1 MHTDEPMTSGRPE
14 HPAPGLPG
22 DLPTHHVEAAEL
34 VRRHLV
40 VLRGGVLFLSS
51 RDGAALVKW
60 LDDGVPVARILYAL
74 EIAAERRRR
83 RSDRAPLQLTH
94 ASRYLGRE
102 RVLVVDEPAP
112 ALVADAD
119 AHVSLL
125 RWLDDIGRPLC
136 AERFPTRFAT
146 LRSQVAGL
154 PSRSPRALAAHVIGL
169 LAEFQ
174 GQCWEDLGDAG
185 RTVYERA
192 ALAGLGDLADLFA
205 EDEIATLT
213 EEHARGLFRA
223 GLVGLDAAAVLHVV
237 GL

>member
-1 MHTDEPMTSGRPE
+1 MHTDEPMTSGRLE
-14 HPAPGLPG
+14 DPATGLPV
-22 DLPTHHVEAAEL
+22 DLPSEHVAAAEL

-102 RVLVVDEPAP
+102 RVPVLHVPEPELA
-112 ALVADAD
+112 ADMD
-119 AHVSLL
+119 AHVALL
-125 RWLDDIGRPLC
+125 AWLDEVGRPVC
-136 AERFPTRFAT
+136 AERFSARFTA
-146 LRSQVAGL
+146 LRAQVASL
-154 PSRSPRALAAHVIGL
+154 PERAPRSLAAQVIGL

-174 GQCWEDLGDAG
+174 AQCWEDLGDAG
-185 RTVYERA
+185 RASYEQR

-213 EEHARGLFRA
+213 EEHARGLFRE
-223 GLVGLDAAAVLHVV
+223 GLVGLDAATVLRVV

>member
-1 MHTDEPMTSGRPE
+1 MTSGHPE
-14 HPAPGLPG
+14 DRGPGLPE

-102 RVLVVDEPAP
+102 RVVEVDAPAP
-112 ALVADAD
+112 AVLADAD
-119 AHVSLL
+119 AQVSLL
-125 RWLDDIGRPLC
+125 AWLDQVGRPLC
-136 AERFPTRFAT
+136 AERFPARFAA
-146 LRSQVAGL
+146 LRHQVGAL
-154 PSRSPRALAAHVIGL
+154 STRSPRALAAQVIGL

-174 GQCWEDLGDAG
+174 GACWEDLGDDG
-185 RTVYERA
+185 RAPYEQA

-223 GLVGLDAAAVLHVV
+223 GLVGLDAAAVLRVV

>member
-1 MHTDEPMTSGRPE
+1 MYTDEPMTSGRPE
-14 HPAPGLPG
+14 DLAVGLPV
-22 DLPTHHVEAAEL
+22 DPPSHHVEAAEL

-102 RVLVVDEPAP
+102 RVQVVAVHAP
-112 ALVADAD
+112 ELAEDTD
-119 AHVSLL
+119 AHVALL
-125 RWLDDIGRPLC
+125 AWLDDVGRPLC
-136 AERFPTRFAT
+136 AERFAARFSA
-146 LRSQVAGL
+146 LRFQVASL
-154 PSRSPRALAAHVIGL
+154 PQRSPRALAAQVIGL
-169 LAEFQ
+169 LAEFHA
-174 GQCWEDLGDAG
+174 QCWEDLGEDG
-185 RTVYERA
+185 RSAYEQR

-223 GLVGLDAAAVLHVV
+223 DLVGLDAAAVLRVV